1 MFPKGSIL
9 MSKTYDFI
17 IIGAGSAGCV
27 LADRLTANGRFEVL
41 LIEAG
46 GSDLNPW
53 IKLPLGYGMTFSD
66 PKVNWR
72 YTAAAD
78 PGLKGRAAY
87 WPRGKV
93 IGGSSSIN
101 AMAYVRG
108 LPHDFDDW
116 EAAGA
121 TGWNWDTVRATYE
134 ALETTEE
141 PAGDGSRRLRGAG
154 PIHVSD
160 LTHEMNPFS
169 EHFMSAAEEMGWR
182 VLEDMNGATPLG
194 SNMIPG
200 EGLGYVR
207 STVKNGMRWSSADA
221 FLRPALKRRNLTVAK
236 GALVEKVL
244 TKDGAA
250 TGVRF
255 TQRGQLVEAQ
265 AGREVILSAGAIN
278 SPQLLQLSGLG
289 PSDLLKA
296 HGIDVV
302 QDLSQVGRGL
312 QDHLAVSHFYWASE
326 KTLNAKLGSI
336 WGQGM
341 AALRYALT
349 RGGPLSVPVNQ
360 TSGFVRTQGAARPD
374 VQVYAN
380 PASYYTTPG
389 GKPHIDQGNGFLLC
403 MQPCR
408 PTSRGEISIQ
418 SADPRQAPVIQ
429 PNSLA
434 TEEDRAIAIKSGH
447 LLQQMA
453 MTPSMQAVTTER
465 RSPDIVPMDDDALLE
480 NFRERSGS
488 VFHASCTA
496 RMGTDARD
504 SVLDSRLR
512 VHGMRGL
519 RVIDASAFPNVTSGN
534 TNAPTMMLAARGAE
548 LVLEDH
554 ALAS

>member
-1 MFPKGSIL
+1 ME
-9 MSKTYDFI
+9 KTYDFI

-27 LADRLTANGRFEVL
+27 LADRLTASGLFDVL

-53 IKLPLGYGMTFSD
+53 IKLPMGYGMTFSD
-66 PKVNWR
+66 PRVNWR
-72 YTAAAD
+72 YRAAAD
-78 PGLKGRAAY
+78 PGLKGREAY
-87 WPRGKV
+87 WPRGRV

-116 EAAGA
+116 DAAGA

-134 ALETTEE
+134 ALETTDE
-141 PAGDGSRRLRGAG
+141 PGGDGSRRLRGCG
-154 PIHVSD
+154 PVYVSD
-160 LTHEMNPFS
+160 LSHEMSPFS
-169 EHFMSAAEEMGWR
+169 RHFFCAAEDMGWR
-182 VLEDMNGATPLG
+182 VLDDINGAAPLG
-194 SNMIPG
+194 SNLIPG

-207 STVKNGMRWSSADA
+207 STVKNGVRWSSADA
-221 FLRPALKRRNLTVAK
+221 FLRPARKRRNLTVFQN
-236 GALVEKVL
+236 ALVEKVL
-244 TKDGAA
+244 TKDCAA
-250 TGVRF
+250 TGVRL
-255 TQRGQLVEAQ
+255 TRHGQQFEAY

-278 SPQLLQLSGLG
+278 SPQLLQLSGIG

-296 HGIDVV
+296 HGIEVV
-302 QDLSQVGRGL
+302 QHLPQVGRGL
-312 QDHLAVSHFYWASE
+312 QDHLAVSHFYWANE
-326 KTLNAKLGSI
+326 KTLNARLGSI
-336 WGQGM
+336 WGRGL
-341 AALRYALT
+341 AALRYGLT

-360 TSGFVRTQGAARPD
+360 ASGFVRTLGAARPD

-418 SADPRQAPVIQ
+418 SADPRRAPMIQ

-434 TEEDRAIAIKSGH
+434 TEEDRVLATKAGR

-453 MTPSMQAVTTER
+453 MTPSLRAVTNER
-465 RSPDIVPMDDDALLE
+465 RSPDVVPMDDDALLE

-496 RMGTDARD
+496 RMGNDARD

-519 RVIDASAFPNVTSGN
+519 RVVDASAFPNVTSGN
-534 TNAPTMMLAARGAE
+534 TNAPTMMLAARAAG
-548 LVLEDH
+548 LILEDH
-554 ALAS
+554 ALGH

>member
-1 MFPKGSIL
+1 MTQ
-9 MSKTYDFI
+9 TYDFI

-27 LADRLTANGRFEVL
+27 LADRLSANGRFEVL

-46 GSDLNPW
+46 GSDLHPW
-53 IKLPLGYGMTFSD
+53 IKVPLGYGMTFSD

-72 YTAAAD
+72 YNAASD
-78 PGLKGRAAY
+78 PGLKGREAY

-121 TGWNWDTVRATYE
+121 TGWNWDNVRATYD
-134 ALETTEE
+134 ALETTDE
-141 PAGDGSRRLRGAG
+141 PAEDGSRRLRGKG

-169 EHFMSAAEEMGWR
+169 EHFLSAAEDMGWR
-182 VLEDMNGATPLG
+182 VLEDMNGAAPQG
-194 SNMIPG
+194 SNLVPG

-221 FLRPALKRRNLTVAK
+221 FLRPALKRKNLTVAK

-244 TKDGAA
+244 TENGAA

-255 TQRGQLVEAQ
+255 TQRGAQVEAR

-278 SPQLLQLSGLG
+278 SPQLLQLSGIG

-296 HGIDVV
+296 KGIEVV

-312 QDHLAVSHFYWASE
+312 QDHLAVCHFYWANE
-326 KTLNAKLGSI
+326 KTLNAKLGSL
-336 WGQGM
+336 WGQGL

-360 TSGFVRTQGAARPD
+360 TSGFVRTEGAAQPD

-389 GKPHIDQGNGFLLC
+389 GKPHIDKGNGFLLC

-418 SADPRQAPVIQ
+418 SADPREAPVIQ

-434 TEEDRAIAIKSGH
+434 TEEDRAIAIKSSH

-480 NFRERSGS
+480 NFRARSGS

-496 RMGTDARD
+496 RMGQTARD

-512 VHGMRGL
+512 VHGVRGL